1 MQAWRTVVCP
11 RLWWCSAEG
20 GSSIHPSHI
29 EDLKHTN
36 KSLSFSLSVWVFV
49 VDLVVVS
56 TKVGSKGYG
65 VVERDWQEVLKITL
79 GIVTERQAFTN
90 LTLKV
95 YFHEGGKGLAK
106 R

>member
-36 KSLSFSLSVWVFV
+36 KNLSFSLSVWVFV

-65 VVERDWQEVLKITL
+65 VVERDWQEVLKNPRDCYREASIHKSH
-79 GIVTERQAFTN
+79 TESLFP
-90 LTLKV
+90 
-95 YFHEGGKGLAK
+95 
-106 R
+106 